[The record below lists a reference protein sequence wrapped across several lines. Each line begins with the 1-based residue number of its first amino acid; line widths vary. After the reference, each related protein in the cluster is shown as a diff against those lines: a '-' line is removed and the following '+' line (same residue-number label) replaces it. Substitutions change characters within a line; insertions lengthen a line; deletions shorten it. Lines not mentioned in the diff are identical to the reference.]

1 MKISKKIFDINTLSK
16 IIKEK
21 KLKNKRVV
29 LCHGV
34 FDILHLGHIEH
45 FKSAKNLGDILVV
58 TITTDKFVKKGP
70 NRPFF
75 SIEERMKTLEAIEYI
90 DYIALSNFDSA
101 THVLEKIKPNIYCKG
116 KDYKKTENDYTRQIN
131 QEINVVKKN
140 GGKVAFTKDRLY
152 SSSKIINTRL
162 DLFNDDQEKFLKKIR
177 SNFKFK
183 EIKEVIDSIKN
194 LKIMLIGEII
204 IDQYNFCKV
213 IGKSGKEPV
222 LTFQKLTSKKFL
234 GGAGAIA
241 NHLSNFSNNVTL
253 FSYVGDRSS
262 ELQFIKKKL
271 NKKIK
276 INLIK
281 KKFSETILKEKYLQT
296 YDNRKVFS
304 TYSFN
309 DENLNNEQNNKVLKY
324 LNKNIKKHDL
334 VIVCDY
340 AHGFISLKA
349 ADAISKKSPYLAANC
364 QINSANVNSHTLKKY
379 KNYELLVIN
388 EGELRHELRN
398 NSENIKK
405 LIVAIVND
413 LKIKN
418 IIVTQG
424 SEGVTFYN
432 RNEKK
437 FYYCPAFANK
447 IVDKVGAGDAMFA
460 IASICLKKNIDKN
473 LLLLISSLGASQVLE
488 TIANSKSVN
497 KTEVLKSLNYLLK

>member
-1 MKISKKIFDINTLSK
+1 MKISKKIFDLDKLSK

-21 KLKNKRVV
+21 KLKNKRIV

-45 FKSAKNLGDILVV
+45 FKSAKALGDILVV

-75 SIEERMKTLEAIEYI
+75 SIEERMKTLEAIDQI
-90 DYIALSNFDSA
+90 DYIAPSNFDNA
-101 THVLEKIKPNIYCKG
+101 KFVLEKIKPNIYCKG
-116 KDYKKTENDYTRQIN
+116 KDYKKTKNDYTRQITE
-131 QEINVVKKN
+131 EINVVKKN

-152 SSSKIINTRL
+152 SSSKIINARL
-162 DLFNDDQEKFLKKIR
+162 NIFNDDQEKFLKKIR
-177 SNFKFK
+177 SKFNFNK
-183 EIKEVIDSIKN
+183 IKKIIDSIKS
-194 LKIMLIGEII
+194 LKILLIGEVI

-241 NHLSNFSNNVTL
+241 NHLSNFSNNVVL
-253 FSYVGDRSS
+253 FSYIGDRSS
-262 ELQFIKKKL
+262 ELKFIKKELNKNIKL
-271 NKKIK
+271 NFIS
-276 INLIK
+276 
-281 KKFSETILKEKYLQT
+281 KKFSSTILKEKYLQI

-309 DENLNNEQNNKVLKY
+309 DEDLNIEQNNKVLKY
-324 LNKNIKKHDL
+324 LNKNIKKHNL

-340 AHGFISLKA
+340 AHGFLSLKA
-349 ADAISKKSPYLAANC
+349 ADMISKKSSYLAANC
-364 QINSANVNSHTLKKY
+364 QINSANINSHTLKKY

-398 NSENIKK
+398 NSENIRK
-405 LIVAIVND
+405 LIITIVNE
-413 LKIKN
+413 LN
-418 IIVTQG
+418 IENVIVTQG
-424 SEGVTFYN
+424 SEGVTLYS
-432 RNEKK
+432 RKEKK

-447 IVDKVGAGDAMFA
+447 IIDKVGAGDAMFA

-473 LLLLISSLGASQVLE
+473 LLLLISSLGASQVIE

-497 KTEVLKSLNYLLK
+497 KTEILKSLNYLLK